1 LAINITNDYKFLTLT
16 NMKNSFKLAILTLV
30 IAVSATAC
38 GGNKS
43 DKGGDT
49 TTTVTDTTT
58 VTNTVTDSTKKDTVV
73 VDTTKKDTTKK

>member
-1 LAINITNDYKFLTLT
+1 
-16 NMKNSFKLAILTLV
+16 MKNSFKLAVLTLV
-30 IAVSATAC
+30 IAVSAAAC

-49 TTTVTDTTT
+49 TSTSTTVTDTTI
-58 VTNTVTDSTKKDTVV
+58 NKTVTDSTKKDTVV

>member
-1 LAINITNDYKFLTLT
+1 
-16 NMKNSFKLAILTLV
+16 MKNSFKIALLTLV

-49 TTTVTDTTT
+49 TSTTVTDTTSYK
-58 VTNTVTDSTKKDTVV
+58 TVTDSTKKDTAV

>member
-1 LAINITNDYKFLTLT
+1 
-16 NMKNSFKLAILTLV
+16 MKNSFKLAVLTLV
-30 IAVSATAC
+30 IAISASAC

-49 TTTVTDTTT
+49 TSTTVTDTT

-73 VDTTKKDTTKK
+73 IDTTKKDTTKK